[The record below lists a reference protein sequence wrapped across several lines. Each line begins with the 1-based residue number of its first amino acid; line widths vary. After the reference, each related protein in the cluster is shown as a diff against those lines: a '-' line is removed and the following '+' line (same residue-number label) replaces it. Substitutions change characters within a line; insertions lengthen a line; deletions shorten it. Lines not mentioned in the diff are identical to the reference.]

1 MDLIFS
7 YDGVALLSGKMT
19 VDGESDEK
27 KISLELI
34 NEDGI
39 QIKASYTGNLQ
50 ALQSFIKPQT
60 ITKNQSNVSAIH
72 SQNYPNR

>member
-1 MDLIFS
+1 
-7 YDGVALLSGKMT
+7 MT
-19 VDGESDEK
+19 VDNESDEK

-34 NEDGI
+34 NEEGI

-60 ITKNQSNVSAIH
+60 STYYSSAI
-72 SQNYPNR
+72 SGYKKWL